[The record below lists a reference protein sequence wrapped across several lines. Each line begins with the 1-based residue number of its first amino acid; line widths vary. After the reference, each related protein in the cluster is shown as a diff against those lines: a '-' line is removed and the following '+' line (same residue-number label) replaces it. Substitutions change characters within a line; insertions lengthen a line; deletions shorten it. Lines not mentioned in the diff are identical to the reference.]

1 MTTHSSILA
10 WRIPWTE
17 EPGGL
22 QSMGSKRVRHPSTH
36 ALVLAGLGGASIFM
50 GAFFFWA
57 SQLCCA
63 SHTVMLACALD
74 TCFLRWFCVIRRLSI
89 TAPTTRCLSL
99 HSRFNISPHLN
110 SFFFSS
116 IHSLLIFPPG
126 EHPWL
131 CLEAITFFF
140 FFKSTHFP
148 GLAMCLILF

>member
-22 QSMGSKRVRHPSTH
+22 QSMGSQRVRHPSTH
-36 ALVLAGLGGASIFM
+36 SLVLAGLGGASIFM
-50 GAFFFWA
+50 GAFSFWA

-63 SHTVMLACALD
+63 SSHTVMLARALD
-74 TCFLRWFCVIRRLSI
+74 TCFLRMFCVISRSSI

-99 HSRFNISPHLN
+99 HSRFNTSPHLN
-110 SFFFSS
+110 RFFFSS

-131 CLEAITFFF
+131 CFEAKPFF

-148 GLAMCLILF
+148 GLAMCLIQF